1 MNFKVVSNSTP
12 LIALSQVNRLDII
25 KELFGSIIIPDAVFI
40 EVAVDKKGRAG
51 KDEVSIAK
59 WIRTMKVS
67 NPLAAD
73 FLSVNLDPGEA
84 EAITLSKE
92 IKANLL
98 LIDDKDGRKAAKS
111 VDIPIT
117 GTVGVL
123 LRYYEGKKEDFKLAL
138 DELIAKGFRLRE
150 QEYEKFL
157 MMVNQDQDKEKGTD
171 Q

>member
-12 LIALSQVNRLDII
+12 LIALSQVNRLYII
-25 KELFGSIIIPDAVFI
+25 KELFGSIIIPDAVFV
-40 EVAVDKKGRAG
+40 EVAADKKGRAG

-117 GTVGVL
+117 GTVGLL
-123 LRYYEGKKEDFKLAL
+123 LRYYKGKKKDFKLSL
-138 DELIAKGFRLRE
+138 DELIAKGFRLSE

-157 MMVNQDQDKEKGTD
+157 MMANQDQDKEKGKD

>member
-40 EVAVDKKGRAG
+40 EVAADKKGRAG

-98 LIDDKDGRKAAKS
+98 LTDDKDGRKAVKS

-117 GTVGVL
+117 GTVGLL
-123 LRYYEGKKEDFKLAL
+123 LRYYKGKKEDFKLAL
-138 DELIAKGFRLRE
+138 DELIAKGFRLSE
-150 QEYEKFL
+150 QDYEKFL
-157 MMVNQDQDKEKGTD
+157 MMANKDQDKEKGTD

>member
-1 MNFKVVSNSTP
+1 VIFKVVSNSTP
-12 LIALSQVNRLDII
+12 LIALSQISRLNII
-25 KELFGSIIIPDAVFI
+25 KELFGTIIIPDAVFI
-40 EVAVDKKGRAG
+40 EVAADKKGRAG
-51 KDEVSIAK
+51 KDEVSLAK

-73 FLSVNLDPGEA
+73 FLSVDLDPGEA

-92 IKANLL
+92 INADLL

-117 GTVGVL
+117 GTVGLL
-123 LRYYEGKKEDFKLAL
+123 LRYYKGKKEDFKLAL
-138 DELIAKGFRLRE
+138 DELIAKGFRLSV

-157 MMVNQDQDKEKGTD
+157 MMANQDQDIEKNGGE
-171 Q
+171 

>member
-1 MNFKVVSNSTP
+1 VNLKVVSNSTP
-12 LIALSQVNRLDII
+12 LIALSKVNRLYII

-40 EVAVDKKGRAG
+40 EVATDKKGRAG

-67 NPLAAD
+67 NPLAVG
-73 FLSVNLDPGEA
+73 FLSVSLDPGEA

-117 GTVGVL
+117 GTVGLL
-123 LRYYEGKKEDFKLAL
+123 LRYYKGKKEDFKLAL
-138 DELIAKGFRLRE
+138 DELIAKGFRLSE

-157 MMVNQDQDKEKGTD
+157 MMANKDQDKEKGTG

>member
-1 MNFKVVSNSTP
+1 MHFKIVSDSTP
-12 LIALSQVNRLDII
+12 LIALSRINRLVII

-40 EVAVDKKGRAG
+40 EVAADKKGRAG

-92 IKANLL
+92 IKADLL

-111 VDIPIT
+111 MDIPIT
-117 GTVGVL
+117 GTVGLL
-123 LRYYEGKKEDFKLAL
+123 LRYYKGKKEDFKLAL
-138 DELIAKGFRLRE
+138 DELISKGFRLSE

-157 MMVNQDQDKEKGTD
+157 MMANQDQDK
-171 Q
+171 

>member
-12 LIALSQVNRLDII
+12 LIALSRINRLDII
-25 KELFGSIIIPDAVFI
+25 KELFGSIVIPDAVFF
-40 EVAVDKKGRAG
+40 EVAADKKGRAG
-51 KDEVSIAK
+51 KEEVSIAK

-92 IKANLL
+92 INADLL

-117 GTVGVL
+117 GTVGLL
-123 LRYYEGKKEDFKLAL
+123 LRYYKGNKEDFKLAL
-138 DELIAKGFRLRE
+138 DELIAKGFRLSE

-157 MMVNQDQDKEKGTD
+157 IMANQKQDK
-171 Q
+171 

>member
-1 MNFKVVSNSTP
+1 VNFKVVSNSTP

-25 KELFGSIIIPDAVFI
+25 RELFGSIIIPDAVFI
-40 EVAVDKKGRAG
+40 EIAADKKGRAG

-59 WIRTMKVS
+59 WIQTMKVS
-67 NPLAAD
+67 SPLAAD

-92 IKANLL
+92 IKADLL

-117 GTVGVL
+117 GTVGLL
-123 LRYYEGKKEDFKLAL
+123 LRYYKGKKEDFKLAL
-138 DELIAKGFRLRE
+138 DELIAKGFRLSE

-157 MMVNQDQDKEKGTD
+157 MMANQDLDKEKGTD
-171 Q
+171 K

>member
-1 MNFKVVSNSTP
+1 MIFKVVSNSTP
-12 LIALSQVNRLDII
+12 LIALSQISRLNII
-25 KELFGSIIIPDAVFI
+25 KELFGTIIIPDAVFI
-40 EVAVDKKGRAG
+40 EVAADKKGRAG

-92 IKANLL
+92 ITADLL

-117 GTVGVL
+117 GTVGLL
-123 LRYYEGKKEDFKLAL
+123 LRYYKGKKEDFKLAL
-138 DELIAKGFRLRE
+138 DELIAKGFRLSE

-157 MMVNQDQDKEKGTD
+157 MMANKNQDIEKNGGR
-171 Q
+171 

>member
-25 KELFGSIIIPDAVFI
+25 RELFGSIIIPDAVFI
-40 EVAVDKKGRAG
+40 EIAADKKGRAG

-59 WIRTMKVS
+59 WIQTMKVS
-67 NPLAAD
+67 SPLAAD

-92 IKANLL
+92 IKADLL

-117 GTVGVL
+117 GTVGLL
-123 LRYYEGKKEDFKLAL
+123 LRYYKGKKEDFKLAL
-138 DELIAKGFRLRE
+138 DELIAKGFRLSE

-157 MMVNQDQDKEKGTD
+157 MMANQDLDKEKGTD
-171 Q
+171 K

>member
-1 MNFKVVSNSTP
+1 VNFKVVSNSTP

-40 EVAVDKKGRAG
+40 EVAADKKGRAG

-117 GTVGVL
+117 GTVGLL
-123 LRYYEGKKEDFKLAL
+123 LRYYKGKKEDFKLAL
-138 DELIAKGFRLRE
+138 DELIAKGFRLSE
-150 QEYEKFL
+150 QDYEKFL
-157 MMVNQDQDKEKGTD
+157 MMANKDQDKEKGTD